1 MASSRKAWSATAQ
14 QGTKLEREPFIMKKK
29 RLSDRQRF
37 MLSFIGDYI
46 REHGYAPSIREIKGE
61 VERAGL
67 VRTASGN
74 TSTSVVDYNLRAL
87 EDGGYIR
94 RDRNKSRAIEIVD
107 SSGRSRNRQPMF
119 MIPVAPTPIAAGSP
133 IPVLEDIRM
142 GEATDEQVEVTGDF
156 LGRHAAHVDRL
167 YALRVK
173 GTSMIDALIN
183 DGDLVILEAQETA
196 ENGQTVAAWLKAEQ
210 EATLKRF
217 YLEDGHVRL
226 QPANSTM
233 QPIFTEPDNIEIK
246 GRVVGVIRRLD

>member
-1 MASSRKAWSATAQ
+1 
-14 QGTKLEREPFIMKKK
+14 MKKK
-29 RLSDRQRF
+29 KLSERQRF
-37 MLSFIGDYI
+37 IFTFIGEYL

-87 EDGGYIR
+87 EEAGYIR
-94 RDRNKSRAIEIVD
+94 RDRNKSRAIELVD
-107 SSGRSRNRQPMF
+107 TSGRSRTHQAFFN
-119 MIPVAPTPIAAGSP
+119 IPIAPTPIAAGSP
-133 IPVLEDIRM
+133 IPVLEDLQMARGAEDM
-142 GEATDEQVEVTGDF
+142 VEVTGDF

-183 DGDLVILEAQETA
+183 DGDMVILEAQETA
-196 ENGQTVAAWLKAEQ
+196 ENGQTVAAWLKMEQ

-217 YLEDGHVRL
+217 YLEEGRVRL
-226 QPANSTM
+226 QPANSTL
-233 QPIFTEPDNIEIK
+233 QPIFTDPENVEIK

>member
-1 MASSRKAWSATAQ
+1 
-14 QGTKLEREPFIMKKK
+14 
-29 RLSDRQRF
+29 

-94 RDRNKSRAIEIVD
+94 RDRNKSRAIELVD
-107 SSGRSRNRQPMF
+107 NNGRSRNRQPMF
-119 MIPVAPTPIAAGSP
+119 MIPVAPSPIAAGSP

-142 GEATDEQVEVTGDF
+142 GAATDDQVEVTGDF

-217 YLEDGHVRL
+217 YLEDGQVRL

>member
-1 MASSRKAWSATAQ
+1 A
-14 QGTKLEREPFIMKKK
+14 
-29 RLSDRQRF
+29 
-37 MLSFIGDYI
+37 
-46 REHGYAPSIREIKGE
+46 
-61 VERAGL
+61 
-67 VRTASGN
+67 
-74 TSTSVVDYNLRAL
+74 
-87 EDGGYIR
+87 GYIR
-94 RDRNKSRAIEIVD
+94 RDRNKSRAIELVD
-107 SSGRSRNRQPMF
+107 SNGRSRNRQPAY

-142 GEATDEQVEVTGDF
+142 GAATDDTVEVTGDF
-156 LGRHAAHVDRL
+156 LGRHATHIDRL

-183 DGDLVILEAQETA
+183 DGDLVILEARETA

-217 YLEDGHVRL
+217 YLEEGRVRL

-233 QPIFTEPDNIEIK
+233 SPIFTQPDNVEIK

>member
-1 MASSRKAWSATAQ
+1 
-14 QGTKLEREPFIMKKK
+14 MKKK

-94 RDRNKSRAIEIVD
+94 RDRNKSRAIELVD
-107 SSGRSRNRQPMF
+107 NNGRSRNRQPMF
-119 MIPVAPTPIAAGSP
+119 MIPVAPSPIAAGSP

-142 GEATDEQVEVTGDF
+142 GAATDDQVEVTGDF

>member
-1 MASSRKAWSATAQ
+1 MPTR
-14 QGTKLEREPFIMKKK
+14 KK
-29 RLSDRQRF
+29 RLSERQRF
-37 MLSFIGDYI
+37 ILGFIGEYL
-46 REHGYAPSIREIKGE
+46 REHGYAPSIREIKSE

-87 EDGGYIR
+87 EEAGYIR
-94 RDRNKSRAIEIVD
+94 RDRNKSRAIELVD
-107 SSGRSRNRQPMF
+107 NTGRSRNAARPIQ
-119 MIPVAPTPIAAGSP
+119 IPIAPAPIAAGLP

-142 GEATDEQVEVTGDF
+142 GMAEDTIEVGGEM
-156 LGRHAAHVDRL
+156 LGRHASHVDRL
-167 YALRVK
+167 YALRVR
-173 GTSMIDALIN
+173 GMSMIDALIN

-217 YLEDGHVRL
+217 YLEDGRVRL

-233 QPIFTEPDNIEIK
+233 QPIYTDPDNLEIK
-246 GRVVGVIRRLD
+246 GRLVAVIRQVD

>member
-1 MASSRKAWSATAQ
+1 
-14 QGTKLEREPFIMKKK
+14 
-29 RLSDRQRF
+29 

-107 SSGRSRNRQPMF
+107 SSGRSRNRQPMY
-119 MIPVAPTPIAAGSP
+119 MIPVALSPIAAGSP

>member
-1 MASSRKAWSATAQ
+1 
-14 QGTKLEREPFIMKKK
+14 MKKK

-37 MLSFIGDYI
+37 MLNFIGRYLG
-46 REHGYAPSIREIKGE
+46 EHGYAPSIREIKGE
-61 VERAGL
+61 VEQAGL

-87 EDGGYIR
+87 EEAGYIR
-94 RDRNKSRAIEIVD
+94 RDRNKSRAIELVD
-107 SSGRSRNRQPMF
+107 SSGRSRRTGSEPLYS
-119 MIPVAPTPIAAGSP
+119 IPIATAPIAAGSP

-142 GEATDEQVEVTGDF
+142 GTDTGDVVEVTGDF
-156 LGRHAAHVDRL
+156 LGRRAQHMERL

-183 DGDLVILEAQETA
+183 DGDLVIMESQETA

-217 YLEDGHVRL
+217 YLEEGRVRL
-226 QPANSTM
+226 QPANTTM
-233 QPIFTEPDNIEIK
+233 QPIYTDPENVEIR
-246 GRVVGVIRRLD
+246 GRVVGVIRRVE

>member
-1 MASSRKAWSATAQ
+1 
-14 QGTKLEREPFIMKKK
+14 
-29 RLSDRQRF
+29 

-94 RDRNKSRAIEIVD
+94 RDRNKSRAIELVD
-107 SSGRSRNRQPMF
+107 NNGRSRNRQPMF
-119 MIPVAPTPIAAGSP
+119 MIPVAPSPIAAGSP

-142 GEATDEQVEVTGDF
+142 GAATDDQVEVTGDF

>member
-1 MASSRKAWSATAQ
+1 
-14 QGTKLEREPFIMKKK
+14 MKKK

-94 RDRNKSRAIEIVD
+94 RDRNKSRAIELVD
-107 SSGRSRNRQPMF
+107 NNGRSRNRQPMF
-119 MIPVAPTPIAAGSP
+119 MIPVAPSPIAAGSP

-142 GEATDEQVEVTGDF
+142 GAATDDQVEVTGDF

-183 DGDLVILEAQETA
+183 YGDLVILEAQETA

>member
-1 MASSRKAWSATAQ
+1 
-14 QGTKLEREPFIMKKK
+14 
-29 RLSDRQRF
+29 

-94 RDRNKSRAIEIVD
+94 RDRNKSRAIEIID
-107 SSGRSRNRQPMF
+107 SSGRSRNRQPMY
-119 MIPVAPTPIAAGSP
+119 MIPVALSPIAAGSP

>member
-1 MASSRKAWSATAQ
+1 
-14 QGTKLEREPFIMKKK
+14 MKKK

-87 EDGGYIR
+87 EEAGYIR
-94 RDRNKSRAIEIVD
+94 RDRNKSRAIELVD
-107 SSGRSRNRQPMF
+107 SSGRSRSRQPMF
-119 MIPVAPTPIAAGSP
+119 MIPIAPSPIAAGSP

>member
-1 MASSRKAWSATAQ
+1 
-14 QGTKLEREPFIMKKK
+14 MKKK
-29 RLSDRQRF
+29 RLSERQRF
-37 MLSFIGDYI
+37 ILNFIGSYI

-87 EDGGYIR
+87 EEAGYIR
-94 RDRNKSRAIEIVD
+94 RDRNKSRAIELVD
-107 SSGRSRNRQPMF
+107 SSGRSKSRE
-119 MIPVAPTPIAAGSP
+119 PVYMVPIAPSPIAAGSP
-133 IPVLEDIRM
+133 IPVLEDIRVGGVGVEDM
-142 GEATDEQVEVTGDF
+142 VEVTGDL
-156 LGRHAAHVDRL
+156 LGRHAARLDRI
-167 YALRVK
+167 YALKVK

-183 DGDLVILEAQETA
+183 DGDLVIMEAQETA

-217 YLEDGHVRL
+217 YMEEGRVRL

-233 QPIFTEPDNIEIK
+233 SPIYTDPDNVEIK
-246 GRVVGVIRRLD
+246 GRVIGVIRRVD

>member
-1 MASSRKAWSATAQ
+1 
-14 QGTKLEREPFIMKKK
+14 MKKK
-29 RLSDRQRF
+29 RLSERQRF
-37 MLSFIGDYI
+37 ILNFIGSYL

-87 EDGGYIR
+87 EDAGYIR
-94 RDRNKSRAIEIVD
+94 RDRNKSRAIELVD
-107 SSGRSRNRQPMF
+107 SSGRSKNREPVY
-119 MIPVAPTPIAAGSP
+119 MIPIAPSPIAAGSP

-142 GEATDEQVEVTGDF
+142 GGIGVEDMVEVTGDL
-156 LGRHAAHVDRL
+156 LGRHAARLDRL

-183 DGDLVILEAQETA
+183 DGDLVIMEAQETA

-217 YLEDGHVRL
+217 YMEEGRVRL

-233 QPIFTEPDNIEIK
+233 SPIFTEPENVEIK
-246 GRVVGVIRRLD
+246 GRVIGVIRRVD

>member
-1 MASSRKAWSATAQ
+1 
-14 QGTKLEREPFIMKKK
+14 MKKK

-94 RDRNKSRAIEIVD
+94 RDRNKSRAIELTD
-107 SSGRSRNRQPMF
+107 SNGRSRNRQPMY
-119 MIPVAPTPIAAGSP
+119 MIPVAPSPIAAGSP

-142 GEATDEQVEVTGDF
+142 GAATDDQVEVTGDF

-233 QPIFTEPDNIEIK
+233 QPIYTSPDNLEIK